1 MESGMD
7 KLQFPRPKVAYSYL
21 TAAGTH
27 VAPELRDPR
36 MSWAKNGLLVCVSD
50 DMYDVWGCEEDQI
63 RLVQLMEMYIRWTPS

>member
-27 VAPELRDPR
+27 VAPELRDAR